1 MSYGY
6 LSQMLEYLTGAYA
19 RADIRN
25 SRHSLPMETNIG
37 RLFGTLAWGLEIIHE
52 NADRLKLWDDID
64 NARGSVLDRYGANFG
79 VARGGADDTF
89 YRLLIKIKM
98 IALLSGGDIDTIIS
112 AAASLFNVDV
122 SEIEVQELFPAKIWI
137 YVDEAVL
144 DYERLEAAPLIAELM
159 KRIAAAGVGTRVFLR
174 TYGGARSRS
183 YYAVP
188 ALIYNEIEAK
198 PRTTPFRTA
207 SVRSY
212 VGLAVW
218 EDVSITAS
226 MKAR

>member
-1 MSYGY
+1 
-6 LSQMLEYLTGAYA
+6 MLEYLTGLMPGRTSAT
-19 RADIRN
+19 ADTAPHGDEHR
-25 SRHSLPMETNIG
+25 

-122 SEIEVQELFPAKIWI
+122 SEIEVRELFPAKIWI

-144 DYERLEAAPLIAELM
+144 
-159 KRIAAAGVGTRVFLR
+159 
-174 TYGGARSRS
+174 
-183 YYAVP
+183 
-188 ALIYNEIEAK
+188 
-198 PRTTPFRTA
+198 
-207 SVRSY
+207 
-212 VGLAVW
+212 GL
-218 EDVSITAS
+218 
-226 MKAR
+226 

>member
-19 RADIRN
+19 RSDIRN

-112 AAASLFNVDV
+112 AAASLFN
-122 SEIEVQELFPAKIWI
+122 
-137 YVDEAVL
+137 
-144 DYERLEAAPLIAELM
+144 
-159 KRIAAAGVGTRVFLR
+159 
-174 TYGGARSRS
+174 
-183 YYAVP
+183 AVP

-207 SVRSY
+207 TSRSY

>member
-19 RADIRN
+19 RSDIRN

-89 YRLLIKIKM
+89 YR
-98 IALLSGGDIDTIIS
+98 
-112 AAASLFNVDV
+112 
-122 SEIEVQELFPAKIWI
+122 
-137 YVDEAVL
+137 
-144 DYERLEAAPLIAELM
+144 
-159 KRIAAAGVGTRVFLR
+159 
-174 TYGGARSRS
+174 
-183 YYAVP
+183 
-188 ALIYNEIEAK
+188 
-198 PRTTPFRTA
+198 
-207 SVRSY
+207 
-212 VGLAVW
+212 
-218 EDVSITAS
+218 
-226 MKAR
+226 